1 MAQIQDILNLSDDYL
16 EKLSEDEL
24 RKLLAP
30 LIRIV
35 RTPNKTEQAKEIH
48 NMVEKLGK
56 LLGV

>member
-16 EKLSEDEL
+16 EKLSETEL
-24 RKLLAP
+24 KELLAP
-30 LIRIV
+30 LIPIV

-48 NMVEKLGK
+48 HMVEKLGK